1 MKVIDVNLPHKYIP
15 RDYQKPFFKK
25 MHAGCKRCVLVWN
38 RRAGKDVTSWNFLIS
53 EAIVKKGVYYYIF
66 PTFSQGRKA
75 IWDSITTEGIN
86 FLEFVPTP
94 IVRHINNQEMKITL
108 VNGSII
114 QVVGSD
120 NYNAIM
126 GTNPCGCL
134 FSEYSLQNPNAWQY
148 IRPIL
153 DANNGWAIFVFTP
166 RGSNHAKDLYDMA
179 THNDKWFCQKLTN
192 KETNTYTEEQVEEMR
207 KEEMTEDMIQQ
218 EVFCSFTLGIDGS
231 YYANYLTEL
240 WDKKQIG
247 KVPWDKTQKV
257 HTSWD
262 LGIGDSCVIIWW
274 QCCGNEIHLIDYFEN
289 HGKGMPYYIDILREK
304 PYKYGTHFAPHDIKA
319 HEFGS
324 GNARIDT
331 ASNLGVDFVVL
342 ETLKWGVEDSIELV
356 RGMFPR
362 LWIDYEKCVH
372 VVKSLENYRKEYDDI
387 RKIYKNRPYHDKYSH
402 CADAIRYACIAI
414 RDHLQSPR
422 GPSDREVERM
432 IDRNLPRF
440 T

>member
-1 MKVIDVNLPHKYIP
+1 
-15 RDYQKPFFKK
+15 
-25 MHAGCKRCVLVWN
+25 MHTGCKRCVLVWN

-75 IWDSITTEGIN
+75 IWDSITTDGIN
-86 FLEFVPTP
+86 FLEFVPDP
-94 IVRHINNQEMKITL
+94 IVKHKNNQEMKITL

-120 NYNAIM
+120 NYNSIM

-153 DANNGWAIFVFTP
+153 DANGGWAIFVFTP
-166 RGSNHAKDLYDMA
+166 RGSNHAKDMFDMA
-179 THNDKWFCQKLTN
+179 QHNDKWFCQRLTN
-192 KETNTYTEEQVEEMR
+192 KETHTYTEEQIEDMR

-231 YYANYLTEL
+231 YYANYLTDL

-247 KVPWDKTQKV
+247 KVPWDKTQRV

-262 LGIGDSCVIIWW
+262 IGIGDSCVIIWW
-274 QCCGNEIHLIDYFEN
+274 QCCGNEIHFIDYFEN
-289 HGKGMPYYIDILREK
+289 HGKGMPYYIDILKEK
-304 PYKYGTHFAPHDIKA
+304 PYKYGFHFAPHDIKA

-331 ASNLGVDFVVL
+331 ASNLGIEFTVL
-342 ETLKWGVEDSIELV
+342 ETLKWKVDDGIELV

-362 LWIDYEKCVH
+362 FWIDYEKCVH
-372 VVKSLENYRKEYDDI
+372 IVKSLENYRKEYDDV
-387 RKIYKNRPYHDKYSH
+387 RKIYKSRPFHDKYSH
-402 CADAIRYACIAI
+402 CADAMRYACIAI
-414 RDHLQSPR
+414 RDHLQAQR
-422 GPSDREVERM
+422 GPSDRDTE
-432 IDRNLPRF
+432 NLINRYVPRF